1 MTGFRAVFFDSGGT
15 LLRPISGQWWPK
27 PRLRE
32 LLSAAGLP
40 VPANDRLLS
49 ALAAAEPQL
58 ARRQVMPTL
67 QEELA
72 AYVDYYETALG
83 VLFETI
89 PARLP
94 HALAEAA
101 VYELDQEPFE
111 DTVPALE
118 RLSRAGLRLGIISNA
133 GPSLELR
140 HRDLGLRGYFD
151 PFVVSAVVGCT
162 KPGRRIYE
170 LALEAAALAPAEAI
184 FVDDVRENVH
194 AAAEL
199 GMSGYVIDRDGDPGP
214 ASRDMPTITDLT
226 ELPHILGV

>member
-1 MTGFRAVFFDSGGT
+1 
-15 LLRPISGQWWPK
+15 
-27 PRLRE
+27 
-32 LLSAAGLP
+32 
-40 VPANDRLLS
+40 LLS

-170 LALEAAALAPAEAI
+170 LALEAAAL
-184 FVDDVRENVH
+184 
-194 AAAEL
+194 
-199 GMSGYVIDRDGDPGP
+199 
-214 ASRDMPTITDLT
+214 
-226 ELPHILGV
+226 